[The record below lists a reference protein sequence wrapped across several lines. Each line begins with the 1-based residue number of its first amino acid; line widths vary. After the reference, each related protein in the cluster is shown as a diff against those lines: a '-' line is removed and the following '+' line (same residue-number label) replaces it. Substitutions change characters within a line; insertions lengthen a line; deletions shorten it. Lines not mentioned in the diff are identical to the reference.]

1 MQDQP
6 WFPRTEF
13 EKLHYGRGKSDG
25 KSEGMAK
32 GMAKSIL
39 RIFAGRQVQVD
50 EETQRRL
57 LACTDEELLSELIDR
72 ALTATVAADLF
83 RDF

>member
-1 MQDQP
+1 
-6 WFPRTEF
+6 
-13 EKLHYGRGKSDG
+13 
-25 KSEGMAK
+25 
-32 GMAKSIL
+32 MAKSIL

-57 LACTDEELLSELIDR
+57 LACTDEELLAELIDR

>member
-13 EKLHYGRGKSDG
+13 EKLHYGRGKS
-25 KSEGMAK
+25 E

-57 LACTDEELLSELIDR
+57 LACTEEELLAELIDR